1 MTLTVPDASV
11 AAGERALEELAK
23 GKPRAPII
31 KKLVED
37 VHYNTLRLNASR
49 ILWPSDIAELMGVSE
64 STVLKRIEQGGV
76 QAIKGSGGRAVYV
89 IEQVPQ
95 IMRAHLAKGDTVE
108 YIRAR
113 LRQAAERCLS
123 ANRAKDENKY
133 QVTLVNKP
141 KIRRKN
147 VFRTIEID
155 ESSDILLARSAR
167 RHGFRSADHLLRQL
181 IEAWLVAE
189 HGKTG
194 RNKK

>member
-1 MTLTVPDASV
+1 
-11 AAGERALEELAK
+11 
-23 GKPRAPII
+23 
-31 KKLVED
+31 
-37 VHYNTLRLNASR
+37 
-49 ILWPSDIAELMGVSE
+49 MGVSE

-76 QAIKGSGGRAVYV
+76 QAIKGSGSRAVYA